1 MSELLLLNVT
11 GKDRTGLVARITGV
25 LAEHGV
31 NVLDIGQAVIHD
43 YISLGILV
51 EIPDERQSAPVL
63 KDLLFA
69 GHDLGVD
76 VRFRPTTLDEYE
88 NWVREQG
95 KERHIITV
103 LGRKLTSAQISR
115 VAAVCAEHGLNID
128 VITRLTGRM
137 SLRDPVAAPKQCI
150 QLATSGSLA
159 DERHLRDQ
167 LWQIADATGIDIA
180 FHADDIYRRNRRLVA
195 FDMDST
201 LVQCEVIDE
210 LAKAAGVGAEVAAIT
225 EATMRGELDFRQSL
239 TRRVALLQGLDAA
252 VLEEIAAALPLS
264 EGAERL
270 TSTLKRLGYKLA
282 ILSGGFDFFARRL
295 QQRLGIDYA
304 FTNRLEI
311 VEGRLTGRVLGEIV
325 DGPRKAELLAM
336 LAAQEGL
343 SLEQTIAVGDG
354 ANDIPMLS
362 AAGLGVAF
370 HAKPIV
376 RRQAERTI
384 TEVGLDGL
392 LYLIGIREREIG
404 AA

>member
-1 MSELLLLNVT
+1 M
-11 GKDRTGLVARITGV
+11 
-25 LAEHGV
+25 
-31 NVLDIGQAVIHD
+31 
-43 YISLGILV
+43 
-51 EIPDERQSAPVL
+51 PP
-63 KDLLFA
+63 
-69 GHDLGVD
+69 
-76 VRFRPTTLDEYE
+76 
-88 NWVREQG
+88 
-95 KERHIITV
+95 
-103 LGRKLTSAQISR
+103 
-115 VAAVCAEHGLNID
+115 
-128 VITRLTGRM
+128 
-137 SLRDPVAAPKQCI
+137 
-150 QLATSGSLA
+150 
-159 DERHLRDQ
+159 
-167 LWQIADATGIDIA
+167 
-180 FHADDIYRRNRRLVA
+180 
-195 FDMDST
+195 
-201 LVQCEVIDE
+201 
-210 LAKAAGVGAEVAAIT
+210 
-225 EATMRGELDFRQSL
+225 
-239 TRRVALLQGLDAA
+239 
-252 VLEEIAAALPLS
+252 ALPLS

-282 ILSGGFDFFARRL
+282 ILSGGFDFFAQRL

-304 FTNRLEI
+304 FANRLEI